1 MSIEIAL
8 NNVKSKILEFV
19 KELEH
24 IDSLNIYD
32 KLEHGKMLRSK
43 LVLKIAG
50 ESEEAVRLCAVIE
63 MIHLA
68 SLLHDDVIDS
78 ADTRRG
84 KASINALYGEHTA
97 IMFGDVLYSKAFSE
111 LTQFDAKI
119 AYIIS
124 NAVTQLSI
132 GELID
137 VRLAESFN
145 TNKEAYFDMIY
156 KKTSSL
162 IEASASAAALLSG
175 REHKNLALYGRNLGI
190 AFQIVDDLLDI
201 LQDEERLG
209 KPAMSDLKEGKV
221 TLPYIYFWEDNE
233 NQREYIESRF
243 KLTLGNAQTLELR
256 EKLIKS
262 GAIEKTKAYIAQ
274 IVGEALEAIKDENLP
289 ELIQIVQAMTQREY

>member
-1 MSIEIAL
+1 MSTETAL
-8 NNVKSKILEFV
+8 QNVKSKILEFV
-19 KELEH
+19 KELDHE
-24 IDSLNIYD
+24 DSHDIYS

-50 ESEEAVRLCAVIE
+50 ESEDAIKLCAVIE

-68 SLLHDDVIDS
+68 SLLHDDVIDN

-97 IMFGDVLYSKAFSE
+97 IMFGDILYSKAFSE
-111 LTQFDAKI
+111 LTQFDSKI

-124 NAVTQLSI
+124 SAVTQLSI

-137 VRLAESFN
+137 VRLSERFN

-175 REHKNLALYGRNLGI
+175 RDNNNLAIYGRNLGI

-201 LQDEERLG
+201 LQDEATLG

-221 TLPYIYFWEDNE
+221 TLPFIYFWEDNP

-243 KLTLGNAQTLELR
+243 KLTLGNAQSQELR

-262 GAIEKTKAYIAQ
+262 GAIEKTKGYITQ

-289 ELIQIVQAMTQREY
+289 DLVGIVQAMTQREY